1 MMIIQLIRDIETFAP
16 TLEIGKI
23 DRGKYTKWMIR
34 MFPANEFVAEFNDFA
49 KHPHT
54 TTPITTQAAYIS
66 SGLPLSIMKRNQYTI
81 ASKAGSIT
89 VQEYPS
95 EEFRYW
101 PLTSLRTRF

>member
-49 KHPHT
+49 KGVRYMEFT
-54 TTPITTQAAYIS
+54 KAVELSAA
-66 SGLPLSIMKRNQYTI
+66 SGVAVEVNYS
-81 ASKAGSIT
+81 A
-89 VQEYPS
+89 
-95 EEFRYW
+95 
-101 PLTSLRTRF
+101 

>member
-54 TTPITTQAAYIS
+54 TTPMTTQAAYIS
-66 SGLPLSIMKRNQYTI
+66 SGLPLSIMKET
-81 ASKAGSIT
+81 SIRLPAK
-89 VQEYPS
+89 QA
-95 EEFRYW
+95 R
-101 PLTSLRTRF
+101 